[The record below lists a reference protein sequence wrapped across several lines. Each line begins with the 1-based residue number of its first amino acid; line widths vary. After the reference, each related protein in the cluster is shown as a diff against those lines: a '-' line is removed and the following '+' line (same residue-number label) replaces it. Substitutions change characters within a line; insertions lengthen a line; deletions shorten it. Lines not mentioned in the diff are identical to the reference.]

1 MWVRPGRREV
11 ALESE
16 FELSALRIRRAQP
29 SDARSLAALIEI
41 AGDGI
46 PGYLWAQMAKPG
58 ETPLDVGEQRARR
71 EEGGFSYRHATV
83 AEIDAEIAGM
93 ILAYRLPDI
102 SEEDRSSLAELPAFL
117 RPFVEL
123 EFEVPG
129 SFYINAL
136 AVHAPYRSQ
145 EIGARLLRKAEG
157 QAIEAGCHQMSV
169 QHFLLNPRAG
179 AFYRRHG
186 FRPFGERVLTPHP
199 AHPQEDRSVLL
210 VRDL

>member
-1 MWVRPGRREV
+1 M
-11 ALESE
+11 
-16 FELSALRIRRAQP
+16 SALRIRRAQP

-46 PGYLWAQMAKPG
+46 PTYLWAQMAGPG

-83 AEIDAEIAGM
+83 AEIAGEVAGM

-169 QHFLLNPRAG
+169 QHFQLNPRAG

-186 FRPFGERVLTPHP
+186 FRPFGERALMPHP
-199 AHPQEDRSVLL
+199 AHPQEDRSILL